1 MREQLAQPA
10 LPVAAEGAGEKVRLD
25 LGRGPRGQS
34 TVHPVVETFVEL
46 VARHDPSASLSSLR
60 ARKSCAFDVPVARFN
75 IAAISS

>member
-1 MREQLAQPA
+1 MGEHLPQPA
-10 LPVAAEGAGEKVRLD
+10 LPVAAEGAGAEVRRH
-25 LGRGPRGQS
+25 LGRRLRRQGA
-34 TVHPVVETFVEL
+34 VHPVVETFVQL